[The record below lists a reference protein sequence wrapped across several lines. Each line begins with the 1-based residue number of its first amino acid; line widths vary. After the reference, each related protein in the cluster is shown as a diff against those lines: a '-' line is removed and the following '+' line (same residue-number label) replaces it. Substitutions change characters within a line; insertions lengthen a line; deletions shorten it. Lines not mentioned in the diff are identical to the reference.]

1 MCFTT
6 KRITPPSASLQRTP
20 KSLHFNLKYLNH
32 YLIIFSKNLDLD
44 FYIYSAASIKV
55 ALEIVQ

>member
-6 KRITPPSASLQRTP
+6 KRITPLSILLQRTL
-20 KSLHFNLKYLNH
+20 KGLHFNLKYLNH

-44 FYIYSAASIKV
+44 FYIYSAASITV
-55 ALEIVQ
+55 VLEIV